1 MISNSIAI
9 TLQKDA
15 LSLRKDE
22 NSVFNGFESKLIK
35 VFSGLA
41 DFLVR
46 KFLLPKLDLVVSAQ
60 AELALKFSGTI
71 QTIEQSEGEGV
82 IDEDF
87 EIRESLDRLKATMV
101 DFREHCIMFETEI
114 TLSPLSIRAFAKAK
128 RVSQELY
135 ASATALQ
142 WAIAEHD
149 SDLSDRLEGF
159 TASSAKEAEDILN
172 KILAAA

>member
-1 MISNSIAI
+1 MISNSIAV
-9 TLQKDA
+9 TLQKDT
-15 LSLRKDE
+15 LLIRKE
-22 NSVFNGFESKLIK
+22 ESSVFNGFESKLIK
-35 VFSGLA
+35 IFSGLA
-41 DFLVR
+41 DILVR
-46 KFLLPKLDLVVSAQ
+46 RYILPKLSLAVGVQ

-71 QTIEQSEGEGV
+71 QTIEQSQGEG
-82 IDEDF
+82 ILDEDF
-87 EIRESLDRLKATMV
+87 EIRESLERLKAAMI
-101 DFREHCIMFETEI
+101 DFRQHCVTFETEI
-114 TLSPLSIRAFAKAK
+114 SLSPQSIHAFAKAK

-149 SDLSDRLEGF
+149 ADLGGRVEGY